1 MAVFTELS
9 DGDRQSIIAAYGF
22 TSLSSVI
29 GIADGDTDT
38 TYLFRAQEGEFIV
51 TLFENGV
58 QPLDLERAFETMEA
72 LFQNRVPCPRPL
84 RTLQGHATCRAADRL
99 VATVSF
105 VQGSSS
111 TLAGPAKCR
120 SLGRTMAQIH
130 SVFERKTK
138 PLSPALPTG
147 TVHGALA
154 QANVFF
160 VGNDVSGIINFR
172 LRHDDA
178 FVSEIADVLVGWV
191 AEPGGELNKDRARAL
206 LQGYEE
212 VRQLSGPE
220 KEALPG
226 FIMAS
231 TARRF
236 ASQKERSFLP
246 ETAVLAYRSATS
258 DILGN

>member
-9 DGDRQSIIAAYGF
+9 EEDRQSITAAYGF

-51 TLFENGV
+51 TLFENGA
-58 QPLDLERAFETMEA
+58 QPLDLERAFESMDA
-72 LFQNRVPCPRPL
+72 LTEKGVPCPKPL
-84 RTLQGHATCRAADRL
+84 RTLEGRATCRAAGRL

-111 TLAGPAKCR
+111 TVAGPAKCR
-120 SLGRTMAQIH
+120 SLGRRMAQIH
-130 SVFERKTK
+130 TVFERKAR
-138 PLSPALPTG
+138 PLSPILPTG
-147 TVHGALA
+147 TVHGALV

-160 VGNDVSGIINFR
+160 LGNDVSGIINFR

-178 FVSEIADVLVGWV
+178 LVSEIADVLVGWT
-191 AEPGGELNKDRARAL
+191 AESSGELNKDRAPAL
-206 LQGYEE
+206 LQGYQE
-212 VRQLSGPE
+212 VRQLTDVE
-220 KEALPG
+220 KETLPA
-226 FIMAS
+226 FIMAC

-236 ASQKERSFLP
+236 ASQTEKSFLP
-246 ETAVLAYRSATS
+246 DIAVVAYRSAIS
-258 DILGN
+258 EFLG

>member
-9 DGDRQSIIAAYGF
+9 DEDRQSITAAYGF
-22 TSLSSVI
+22 TSLSSVV

-38 TYLFRAQEGEFIV
+38 TYLFRAGEGEFIV
-51 TLFENGV
+51 TLFENGA

-72 LFQNRVPCPRPL
+72 LSQKGVPCPRAL
-84 RTLQGHATCRAADRL
+84 RTLGGHATCRAAGRL
-99 VATVSF
+99 IATVSF
-105 VQGSSS
+105 VHGSSC
-111 TLAGPAKCR
+111 TIAGPAKCR
-120 SLGRTMAQIH
+120 SLGRMMAQIH
-130 SVFERKTK
+130 TVFERKAR
-138 PLSPALPTG
+138 PLSPGLPTG
-147 TVHGALA
+147 TVHGALV

-160 VGNDVSGIINFR
+160 LGNNVSGIINFR

-178 FVSEIADVLVGWV
+178 LVSEIADVLVAWT
-191 AEPGGELNKDRARAL
+191 AESSGELNKDRARAL

-212 VRQLSGPE
+212 TLQLTGVE

-236 ASQKERSFLP
+236 VS
-246 ETAVLAYRSATS
+246 
-258 DILGN
+258 